1 LKIIFILN
9 FYFLN
14 NRLRLKQN
22 KFPVLF
28 LTTGKTAKWVPYKD
42 FRCKNTKIS
51 INYAKSEGLHGIVA
65 HTEELSNDKKLIE
78 DLFIGS
84 DPRSTNFLRIA
95 WGDELNS
102 SAHRITY
109 KKTGLNGIIY
119 DRVHCSDKL
128 EGLSE
133 EKQDKQDCVLG

>member
-1 LKIIFILN
+1 
-9 FYFLN
+9 
-14 NRLRLKQN
+14 
-22 KFPVLF
+22 
-28 LTTGKTAKWVPYKD
+28 
-42 FRCKNTKIS
+42 
-51 INYAKSEGLHGIVA
+51 VA

-84 DPRSTNFLRIA
+84 DPRSTNFLRFA
-95 WGDELNS
+95 WGDELNN

-128 EGLSE
+128 EGLSI
-133 EKQDKQDCVLG
+133 EKQD